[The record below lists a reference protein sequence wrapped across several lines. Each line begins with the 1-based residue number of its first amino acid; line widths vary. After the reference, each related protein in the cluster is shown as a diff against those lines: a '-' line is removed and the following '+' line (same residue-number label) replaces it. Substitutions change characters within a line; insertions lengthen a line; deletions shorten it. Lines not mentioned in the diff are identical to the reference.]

1 MLSSAVRV
9 AIGVERAGTQVTI
22 GSDGSL
28 PRGRLSPAEIFR
40 IFFKA
45 GCAFGGGLGILALLE
60 EELVTKR
67 RMMARGDLI
76 TLWSIGRI
84 VPCGTMTSVT
94 VAVGHRFGGFLGSLV
109 ALVAVILPG
118 FLCTVALAAAYGVLG
133 HGTPLAY
140 VQVTLIPAALA
151 LILVSAVRIGREIP
165 FPSIEAVL
173 TVGALIAAIV
183 FRVNPILLLF
193 GGGVFGAI
201 FLRRPRRRPS

>member
-1 MLSSAVRV
+1 MLSSAVRLAIEEAGNNV
-9 AIGVERAGTQVTI
+9 AL
-22 GSDGSL
+22 GSDEPLAHS
-28 PRGRLSPAEIFR
+28 RLSPAQIFR

-67 RMMARGDLI
+67 RLMVRHDLV

-94 VAVGHRFGGFLGSLV
+94 VAIGHRFGGFLGSV
-109 ALVAVILPG
+109 IALVAVILPG
-118 FLCTVALAAAYGVLG
+118 FFCTVALAAAYGVLG

-183 FRVNPILLLF
+183 FRVNPIILLF
-193 GGGVFGAI
+193 GGGVFGAV
-201 FLRRPRRRPS
+201 FLRGPRKKRT